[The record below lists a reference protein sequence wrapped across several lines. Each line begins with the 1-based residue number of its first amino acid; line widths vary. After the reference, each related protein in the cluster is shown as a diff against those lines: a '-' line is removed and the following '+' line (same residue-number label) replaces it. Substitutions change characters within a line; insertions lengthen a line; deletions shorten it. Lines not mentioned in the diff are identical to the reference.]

1 MKIRVH
7 FDYEDIEVMRGQLIE
22 YLDDT
27 GDFDD
32 ETLQTLTDEEL
43 CAAINDYDVTDFYDN
58 WLGEKSAD
66 AIRMEI
72 AHD

>member
-32 ETLQTLTDEEL
+32 ETLQTLTDEVL

>member
-7 FDYEDIEVMRGQLIE
+7 FDYEDIGATREQLIE

>member
-22 YLDDT
+22 YLEEEAGLEPDD
-27 GDFDD
+27 
-32 ETLQTLTDEEL
+32 LAAMTDEEL
-43 CAAINDYDVTDFYDN
+43 CAAINDYDVTEFYGN
-58 WLGEKSAD
+58 WLGGFPTD
-66 AIRMEI
+66 AVRVEI